1 MPYFSHAIQATNTFN
16 DSILILMNSGDFVCH
31 SMTDLSLNT
40 HTATSVRTT
49 VGSVPSISAH
59 PQDPQ
64 HAPGDEV
71 EDYIIKCICGFRE
84 DDGNTVY
91 CDLCDTW
98 QHTECYYI
106 DKHGNVPTTEE
117 LEVIDHFCADCQPR
131 SLNAKGA
138 IERQRIRRKELDPGD
153 RKVKKATKSHKKK
166 IRGPESSELLINGW
180 DHNDQDLFNDDAGQ
194 SPRDQHLPTKRPK
207 TNHRSLHSMQLPV
220 LSQNSNPHLHKQS
233 GSTVHSPSKVQ
244 GKHLPTEYGR
254 EPYSDEFLSLYDND
268 PGDTPMQTNLLN
280 DISITRDLSNW
291 SHDVELLREATNG
304 LTPQDVFNRCEQP
317 LDSMPL
323 PDLNKEYREEE
334 STVPGGRRPRWTY
347 LTIDSF
353 IPKDSI
359 VGELRGKIG
368 HMQHYIQDPN
378 NRWEY
383 LRHPAPFVFFHPKL
397 PIYIDTRFE
406 GTICRYLRRSCDPN
420 LSMKTFLE
428 NGRDY
433 HFCFVAKKDL
443 DAGTELTIGWV
454 LDEHIRS
461 FFYHRNQDEVKM
473 EGDVNAE
480 EDYVTDWAAKV
491 LGEFGGCAC
500 DSSKCAFDRYDQ
512 RSTSMVKGRG
522 GQIDK
527 QLQGNNGYKTNSR
540 ANSRASSEQDEGR
553 SSSGSRSQSRDVTPT
568 RNASGDLGFGVEIS
582 DREKRKI
589 AALEKNFEQLENDK
603 HQPANKKKKRNSGGS
618 HINTPSAGTSV
629 SIQLNAAAPLPAEKM
644 EQKQLGHTATSF
656 SQPNTPALPTK
667 PQYADASTSHRK
679 SGSPTTKYSSTTGR
693 PRSGVAAK
701 VKKRSS
707 QPNTPS
713 IPSPLIRPNYIST
726 AMQTD
731 RDDDDDWYMPPSA
744 PVLAKKPYMSLTKR
758 LLLRSQRDRE
768 RLEERRRASIN
779 NPTRL
784 DGVGDSGNRV
794 TPQIHEDSEMQDA
807 GSGTPSL
814 SLLASTDSLLHTPS
828 STGEL
833 KPPPLWP
840 SNGSQAAPEQSR
852 PINGFRMNDLRVQL
866 PSKPSVATDSASST
880 PVIETP
886 SSTVPQSPFVQTSVS
901 YPPLFTNPPSNL
913 VQPSP
918 IKKKVSLGDYL
929 SRRKGS
935 HPATEM
941 PASSSPTMQ
950 HGTLKNLASTNG
962 EPKDALHG
970 SAIVETP
977 KEEHD
982 PLATVESKDPNL

>member
-1 MPYFSHAIQATNTFN
+1 
-16 DSILILMNSGDFVCH
+16 
-31 SMTDLSLNT
+31 MTDPSLIT
-40 HTATSVRTT
+40 HTATSVQTT
-49 VGSVPSISAH
+49 AGSAPSISAH
-59 PQDPQ
+59 AQDLK

-106 DKHGNVPTTEE
+106 DKHGNVPTKEE

-138 IERQRIRRKELDPGD
+138 IERQRIRRKELDPSD
-153 RKVKKATKSHKKK
+153 RKAKKTTAKSHKKRV
-166 IRGPESSELLINGW
+166 RGPESNGLLINGW
-180 DHNDQDLFNDDAGQ
+180 EHNDQDLLNDNASQ
-194 SPRDQHLPTKRPK
+194 SPRDQHLPAKRPK
-207 TNHRSLHSMQLPV
+207 TYPRPSHSMQLPV
-220 LSQNSNPHLHKQS
+220 LSQNPSLQPHKRS
-233 GSTVHSPSKVQ
+233 GSTAHSPSKVS
-244 GKHLPTEYGR
+244 GKDSPIEYAR
-254 EPYSDEFLSLYDND
+254 EPYSDQFLSLYDND
-268 PGDTPMQTNLLN
+268 PGDTPMETNLLN
-280 DISITRDLSNW
+280 DISITRDLSHW

-334 STVPGGRRPRWTY
+334 SSVPGGRRPRWTY

-353 IPKDSI
+353 RPRDSI

-397 PIYIDTRFE
+397 PIYIDTRSE

-512 RSTSMVKGRG
+512 RSTSIVKGRDG
-522 GQIDK
+522 HNHK
-527 QLQGNNGYKTNSR
+527 QLPGNNGCGTT
-540 ANSRASSEQDEGR
+540 SRASSEQDDGR
-553 SSSGSRSQSRDVTPT
+553 SSSGSQAQSRDMTPT
-568 RNASGDLGFGVEIS
+568 RNASGDMGLGVEIS

-603 HQPANKKKKRNSGGS
+603 HQPAHKKKKRNSGGS
-618 HINTPSAGTSV
+618 SVNTPSAGTSV
-629 SIQLNAAAPLPAEKM
+629 STYFKAASPLPTETLK
-644 EQKQLGHTATSF
+644 QKQLGHTATFF
-656 SQPNTPALPTK
+656 SQPNTPDLSTK
-667 PQYADASTSHRK
+667 PQYADASTSRMK
-679 SGSPTTKYSSTTGR
+679 SGSPITKPTHAPAR
-693 PRSGVAAK
+693 PRSGAATNP
-701 VKKRSS
+701 KKRSS
-707 QPNTPS
+707 QPTTAS
-713 IPSPLIRPNYIST
+713 IPSPPIRSNYVST

-731 RDDDDDWYMPPSA
+731 RDDEEDWFKPPGA
-744 PVLAKKPYMSLTKR
+744 AVLAKKPYMSLTKR

-768 RLEERRRASIN
+768 KLEERRRASVNIS
-779 NPTRL
+779 TRL
-784 DGVGDSGNRV
+784 ETNGDSGKLDPSQMRDD
-794 TPQIHEDSEMQDA
+794 TEMHDA
-807 GSGTPSL
+807 GSGLSSL
-814 SLLASTDSLLHTPS
+814 STHASTDSPLRSPS
-828 STGEL
+828 NTIEP
-833 KPPPLWP
+833 KPPLLWH
-840 SNGSQAAPEQSR
+840 SNGLQTAAEQSQ
-852 PINGFRMNDLRVQL
+852 PVNGFRANDLRVQL
-866 PSKPSVATDSASST
+866 PSKPSILTDSTSNT
-880 PVIETP
+880 PLIETP
-886 SSTVPQSPFVQTSVS
+886 TSAVPQSPFVQNSAS
-901 YPPLFTNPPSNL
+901 YPFLFSSPSSNV

-918 IKKKVSLGDYL
+918 IKKKVSLGEYF

-935 HPATEM
+935 QPATEM

-950 HGTLKNLASTNG
+950 HRTLKHLGNMNG
-962 EPKDALHG
+962 EPKDGAIHG

-977 KEEHD
+977 KEDQD
-982 PLATVESKDPNL
+982 PSSTGESKDQNL

>member
-1 MPYFSHAIQATNTFN
+1 
-16 DSILILMNSGDFVCH
+16 
-31 SMTDLSLNT
+31 MTDPSPST
-40 HTATSVRTT
+40 HTATSVQTT
-49 VGSVPSISAH
+49 SGSVSSITAH
-59 PQDPQ
+59 SHDPTR
-64 HAPGDEV
+64 APGDEV

-106 DKHGNVPTTEE
+106 DKHGNVPTSKE

-131 SLNAKGA
+131 SLNAKAA
-138 IERQRIRRKELDPGD
+138 IERQRIRRKELDLGD
-153 RKVKKATKSHKKK
+153 RKVKKATAKSHKKK
-166 IRGPESSELLINGW
+166 IRGPDSNGLLINGW
-180 DHNDQDLFNDDAGQ
+180 DHNDQDIFNDHASQ
-194 SPRDQHLPTKRPK
+194 SPRDQNLHTKRPK
-207 TNHRSLHSMQLPV
+207 ASHRPSHSMHIPV
-220 LSQNSNPHLHKQS
+220 LSQHPSTHTHKRS
-233 GSTVHSPSKVQ
+233 GSTAYSPSKIHS
-244 GKHLPTEYGR
+244 KHSPTEDVR
-254 EPYSDEFLSLYDND
+254 PPYSDEFLSLYDND

-280 DISITRDLSNW
+280 DIFITRDLSHW
-291 SHDVELLREATNG
+291 SRDVELLREATNG
-304 LTPQDVFNRCEQP
+304 LTPQDVFNRCEQS

-334 STVPGGRRPRWTY
+334 SIVPGGRRPRWTY

-353 IPKDSI
+353 RPKDSI

-397 PIYIDTRFE
+397 PIYIDTRSE

-473 EGDVNAE
+473 EDDVDAE
-480 EDYVTDWAAKV
+480 VDYVTDWAAKV

-500 DSSKCAFDRYDQ
+500 DSSKCAFARYDQ
-512 RSTSMVKGRG
+512 RSASILKGRDG
-522 GQIDK
+522 LKDK
-527 QLQGNNGYKTNSR
+527 QLQGNNGYRTNSR
-540 ANSRASSEQDEGR
+540 TSSEHDDGR
-553 SSSGSRSQSRDVTPT
+553 SSSGSQPQSRDITPT
-568 RNASGDLGFGVEIS
+568 RNASTDLGFGVEIS

-589 AALEKNFEQLENDK
+589 AALEKNFEQLENDR
-603 HQPANKKKKRNSGGS
+603 HQPALKKKKRNSGGS
-618 HINTPSAGTSV
+618 NVNTPSAGTSV
-629 SIQLNAAAPLPAEKM
+629 SIHINGAALPSAEKW

-656 SQPNTPALPTK
+656 SQPNTPSLSSK
-667 PQYADASTSHRK
+667 PQSGDASMSRGN
-679 SGSPTTKYSSTTGR
+679 SGSPTIKSSIASA
-693 PRSGVAAK
+693 RSRAGGTAFN

-707 QPNTPS
+707 HPNTPL
-713 IPSPLIRPNYIST
+713 IPSPLIRPRYVNT

-731 RDDDDDWYMPPSA
+731 PDDEDDWYRQPSG
-744 PVLAKKPYMSLTKR
+744 PVVTKKPYMSLTKR
-758 LLLRSQRDRE
+758 LLLRSQKDR
-768 RLEERRRASIN
+768 RKLEERRRGPTDNPGRSEAS
-779 NPTRL
+779 
-784 DGVGDSGNRV
+784 GDSEKV
-794 TPQIHEDSEMQDA
+794 VPPQLHQDIEMQDA
-807 GSGTPSL
+807 GFGQLSL
-814 SLLASTDSLLHTPS
+814 SANESPDTLLSIASS
-828 STGEL
+828 SAEP

-840 SNGSQAAPEQSR
+840 PNGLHAPAEQSR
-852 PINGFRMNDLRVQL
+852 HVNGFRINELRVQL
-866 PSKPSVATDSASST
+866 PSKPSL
-880 PVIETP
+880 PVDPAANTLLIETP
-886 SSTVPQSPFVQTSVS
+886 TSAITQSPFVHNSAS
-901 YPPLFTNPPSNL
+901 YPPPVSNSSSSL

-918 IKKKVSLGDYL
+918 IKKKVSLGEFL

-935 HPATEM
+935 QPATEI

-950 HGTLKNLASTNG
+950 QGTLKHFENTNG
-962 EPKDALHG
+962 ESKDGANH
-970 SAIVETP
+970 SCAIMEMS

-982 PLATVESKDPNL
+982 PLMTEESKDPNS

>member
-1 MPYFSHAIQATNTFN
+1 
-16 DSILILMNSGDFVCH
+16 
-31 SMTDLSLNT
+31 MTDPSLNT
-40 HTATSVRTT
+40 HTATSVQTT
-49 VGSVPSISAH
+49 AGSVPSISAH
-59 PQDPQ
+59 TQDLA
-64 HAPGDEV
+64 HAPGDEL

-106 DKHGNVPTTEE
+106 DKHGNVPTKEE
-117 LEVIDHFCADCQPR
+117 LEVIDHFCAECQPR

-153 RKVKKATKSHKKK
+153 RKVKKTTAKSHKKK
-166 IRGPESSELLINGW
+166 IRGLESNGLLINGW
-180 DHNDQDLFNDDAGQ
+180 DHNDQDLFNDNASQ
-194 SPRDQHLPTKRPK
+194 SPHDHHPPVKRPK
-207 TNHRSLHSMQLPV
+207 ISHRPSHSMQLPG
-220 LSQNSNPHLHKQS
+220 LSQNPNPHPQKLS
-233 GSTVHSPSKVQ
+233 GSTVHSPSKVH
-244 GKHLPTEYGR
+244 GKYSPTEYAR

-268 PGDTPMQTNLLN
+268 PGDTPMQTNLHY
-280 DISITRDLSNW
+280 DISITRDLSHW
-291 SHDVELLREATNG
+291 SRDVELLREATNG

-317 LDSMPL
+317 LDSMPR
-323 PDLNKEYREEE
+323 PDLSKEYRGGE
-334 STVPGGRRPRWTY
+334 SSVPGGRRPRWTY

-353 IPKDSI
+353 TPKDSI

-397 PIYIDTRFE
+397 PIYIDTRSE

-443 DAGTELTIGWV
+443 YAGTELTIGWV

-461 FFYHRNQDEVKM
+461 FFYHRNQDEVKL

-480 EDYVTDWAAKV
+480 ENYVTDWAAKV

-512 RSTSMVKGRG
+512 RSTSIVKGRDG
-522 GQIDK
+522 HNPK
-527 QLQGNNGYKTNSR
+527 QLRGNNNGCRT
-540 ANSRASSEQDEGR
+540 NSRASSEQDDRR
-553 SSSGSRSQSRDVTPT
+553 SSSGSQSQSRDMTPT
-568 RNASGDLGFGVEIS
+568 RNASGDIGFGVEIS
-582 DREKRKI
+582 HREKRKI

-603 HQPANKKKKRNSGGS
+603 HQPAHKKKKRNSGGS
-618 HINTPSAGTSV
+618 NLNTPSAGTSV
-629 SIQLNAAAPLPAEKM
+629 STHFSAAAPSSTEKL

-656 SQPNTPALPTK
+656 SQPNTPGLSTK
-667 PQYADASTSHRK
+667 PLYADASTSRRK
-679 SGSPTTKYSSTTGR
+679 SGSPTTKSSNPAAR
-693 PRSGVAAK
+693 PKISAATN

-707 QPNTPS
+707 QHNTPS
-713 IPSPLIRPNYIST
+713 IPSPLIRPKYVNT

-731 RDDDDDWYMPPSA
+731 RDDEDDWYKPPCA
-744 PVLAKKPYMSLTKR
+744 PVLAKKPYLSLTKR

-768 RLEERRRASIN
+768 KIEERRRVSIK
-779 NPTRL
+779 NPTHSEAN
-784 DGVGDSGNRV
+784 GHSGNFDSS
-794 TPQIHEDSEMQDA
+794 QMHEDAEMQDA
-807 GSGTPSL
+807 NSGQPSL
-814 SLLASTDSLLHTPS
+814 SAHASTDTLLHTPS
-828 STGEL
+828 NTAEL

-840 SNGSQAAPEQSR
+840 SMGSLVATEQSR
-852 PINGFRMNDLRVQL
+852 PINGFRTNGLRVQL
-866 PSKPSVATDSASST
+866 PLKPSMPPDSASNT
-880 PVIETP
+880 PLIETP
-886 SSTVPQSPFVQTSVS
+886 TSTVPQSPFVQNSAS
-901 YPPLFTNPPSNL
+901 YPSLFSHSSSTL

-918 IKKKVSLGDYL
+918 IKKKVSLGEYF

-935 HPATEM
+935 Q

-950 HGTLKNLASTNG
+950 HGTLTHLASMNG
-962 EPKDALHG
+962 EPKDGAMHS

-982 PLATVESKDPNL
+982 PLATGETKDPNL

>member
-1 MPYFSHAIQATNTFN
+1 
-16 DSILILMNSGDFVCH
+16 
-31 SMTDLSLNT
+31 MTDPSLNT
-40 HTATSVRTT
+40 HTATSVQTT
-49 VGSVPSISAH
+49 AVSVPSHSAH
-59 PQDPQ
+59 PQDP
-64 HAPGDEV
+64 PNLLGDEV

-106 DKHGNVPTTEE
+106 DKHGNVPTKEE

-131 SLNAKGA
+131 SLNAKAA

-153 RKVKKATKSHKKK
+153 RKVKKATAKSHKKK
-166 IRGPESSELLINGW
+166 IRGPESNGLLINGW
-180 DHNDQDLFNDDAGQ
+180 DHNDQDLFNDNASQ
-194 SPRDQHLPTKRPK
+194 SPRDQHPAAKRPK
-207 TNHRSLHSMQLPV
+207 TSHRPSHSMQLPV
-220 LSQNSNPHLHKQS
+220 LSQNPNSHPHKRS
-233 GSTVHSPSKVQ
+233 ESTVHSPSKVHR
-244 GKHLPTEYGR
+244 KRSPTEYAR
-254 EPYSDEFLSLYDND
+254 EPYSLEFLGLYEND

-280 DISITRDLSNW
+280 DIIITRDLSHW

-317 LDSMPL
+317 LDSMAL

-353 IPKDSI
+353 RPKDSI

-368 HMQHYIQDPN
+368 HMQHYIHDPN

-397 PIYIDTRFE
+397 PIYIDTRSE

-428 NGRDY
+428 NGCDY

-473 EGDVNAE
+473 EGDVDAE
-480 EDYVTDWAAKV
+480 EDYVTGWAAKV

-512 RSTSMVKGRG
+512 RSSSIVKGRDG
-522 GQIDK
+522 HNNK
-527 QLQGNNGYKTNSR
+527 QLQSNNDYRLNSR
-540 ANSRASSEQDEGR
+540 VGSEHDDER
-553 SSSGSRSQSRDVTPT
+553 SSSGSQSESRDVTPT
-568 RNASGDLGFGVEIS
+568 RNASGDLAFGVEIS

-589 AALEKNFEQLENDK
+589 AALEKNFEQLENDR
-603 HQPANKKKKRNSGGS
+603 HQPAVKKKKRNSGGS
-618 HINTPSAGTSV
+618 NVNTPSAGTSV
-629 SIQLNAAAPLPAEKM
+629 STHSNAAAPTLAEIW
-644 EQKQLGHTATSF
+644 EQKQLGHFATSF
-656 SQPNTPALPTK
+656 SQPNTPGLSTK
-667 PQYADASTSHRK
+667 PQCADVSSSRRK
-679 SGSPTTKYSSTTGR
+679 SGSPTTKTSTASVRTKTG
-693 PRSGVAAK
+693 AATNL
-701 VKKRSS
+701 KKRSS
-707 QPNTPS
+707 QPSTPS
-713 IPSPLIRPNYIST
+713 MPSQLIRPDYVST

-731 RDDDDDWYMPPSA
+731 RDDEDDWYRAPSA
-744 PVLAKKPYMSLTKR
+744 PVLAKKTYMSMTKR

-768 RLEERRRASIN
+768 KLEERRRASIN
-779 NPTRL
+779 TIAGFEAN
-784 DGVGDSGNRV
+784 GDSV
-794 TPQIHEDSEMQDA
+794 KSAPLQMHENTEILDTS
-807 GSGTPSL
+807 SGQTSFL
-814 SLLASTDSLLHTPS
+814 MHVSTDSLLPNS
-828 STGEL
+828 SNTAEL

-840 SNGSQAAPEQSR
+840 SNGLQATAEQSR
-852 PINGFRMNDLRVQL
+852 SINGYHIDELRVQL
-866 PSKPSVATDSASST
+866 PPKLSVPAEST
-880 PVIETP
+880 SNIPLVETP
-886 SSTVPQSPFVQTSVS
+886 IAALPQSPFVQSSAS
-901 YPPLFTNPPSNL
+901 YPSLFSSPSSNL

-918 IKKKVSLGDYL
+918 IKKKVSLGEYF

-935 HPATEM
+935 QPATEM
-941 PASSSPTMQ
+941 LASKSPTMQ
-950 HGTLKNLASTNG
+950 HGALKHLGNMNG
-962 EPKDALHG
+962 EMKDGAMHG
-970 SAIVETP
+970 CAIVETP
-977 KEEHD
+977 KEEQD
-982 PLATVESKDPNL
+982 PLATEESKDPNL

>member
-1 MPYFSHAIQATNTFN
+1 
-16 DSILILMNSGDFVCH
+16 
-31 SMTDLSLNT
+31 MTDPPLNT
-40 HTATSVRTT
+40 HTATSVQTT
-49 VGSVPSISAH
+49 AGSVPSTSAH
-59 PQDPQ
+59 PQDP
-64 HAPGDEV
+64 PNSLGDEV

-98 QHTECYYI
+98 QHTECYYV
-106 DKHGNVPTTEE
+106 DKHGNVPTKEE

-153 RKVKKATKSHKKK
+153 RKAKKATTKSHKKK
-166 IRGPESSELLINGW
+166 IRGPESNGLLINGW
-180 DHNDQDLFNDDAGQ
+180 DHNDQDSFNDNASQ
-194 SPRDQHLPTKRPK
+194 SPRDQNPPAKRPK
-207 TNHRSLHSMQLPV
+207 TSHRTSHSLQFPI
-220 LSQNSNPHLHKQS
+220 LSQNPSSHPRRRS
-233 GSTVHSPSKVQ
+233 GSTVHSPSKVHR
-244 GKHLPTEYGR
+244 KRSPTVYAR
-254 EPYSDEFLSLYDND
+254 EPYSDEFLSLYEND

-280 DISITRDLSNW
+280 DIIITRDLSHW

-334 STVPGGRRPRWTY
+334 SIVPGNRRPRWTY

-353 IPKDSI
+353 RPKDSI

-397 PIYIDTRFE
+397 PIYIDTRSE

-428 NGRDY
+428 NGCDY

-473 EGDVNAE
+473 EGDVDAE

-512 RSTSMVKGRG
+512 RSSSIVKGRDG
-522 GQIDK
+522 HNYK
-527 QLQGNNGYKTNSR
+527 QLESNNDYRLNSR
-540 ANSRASSEQDEGR
+540 AGSEHDGER
-553 SSSGSRSQSRDVTPT
+553 SSSASQSESRDVTPT
-568 RNASGDLGFGVEIS
+568 RNTSGDLAFGVEMS

-589 AALEKNFEQLENDK
+589 AALEKNFEQLENDR
-603 HQPANKKKKRNSGGS
+603 HQPAVKKKKRNSGGS
-618 HINTPSAGTSV
+618 NVNTPSASTSV
-629 SIQLNAAAPLPAEKM
+629 SIHSKAIAPTFAETW
-644 EQKQLGHTATSF
+644 EQKQLGHFATSF
-656 SQPNTPALPTK
+656 SQPNTPGLSTK
-667 PQYADASTSHRK
+667 SQCVDVNSSRRK
-679 SGSPTTKYSSTTGR
+679 SGSPTTKNSNASVRTKIGATTN
-693 PRSGVAAK
+693 

-713 IPSPLIRPNYIST
+713 IPSPLIRPDYIST

-731 RDDDDDWYMPPSA
+731 RDDEDDWYRTPSA
-744 PVLAKKPYMSLTKR
+744 PLLAKKPYMSMTKR

-768 RLEERRRASIN
+768 KLEERRRASVN
-779 NPTRL
+779 NIA
-784 DGVGDSGNRV
+784 GIEANGDSGKSV
-794 TPQIHEDSEMQDA
+794 PLHMHENTETQDT
-807 GSGTPSL
+807 GSGQTSFL
-814 SLLASTDSLLHTPS
+814 VHVSTDSPLPNPS
-828 STGEL
+828 NTAEL
-833 KPPPLWP
+833 KSWP
-840 SNGSQAAPEQSR
+840 SNGLQATAEQSR
-852 PINGFRMNDLRVQL
+852 SINGYHIDELQVQL
-866 PSKPSVATDSASST
+866 PPKLSVPAESVSNI
-880 PVIETP
+880 PLVETP
-886 SSTVPQSPFVQTSVS
+886 TTALPQSPFIHNSAS
-901 YPPLFTNPPSNL
+901 HPSLFSSPSSNL

-918 IKKKVSLGDYL
+918 IKKKVSLGEYF

-935 HPATEM
+935 QPATEM
-941 PASSSPTMQ
+941 LPSKSPTMQ
-950 HGTLKNLASTNG
+950 QGTLKHLSNMNG
-962 EPKDALHG
+962 ELKDGAMHG
-970 SAIVETP
+970 CAIVETP
-977 KEEHD
+977 KEEQD
-982 PLATVESKDPNL
+982 PLATEESKDPNL

>member
-1 MPYFSHAIQATNTFN
+1 
-16 DSILILMNSGDFVCH
+16 
-31 SMTDLSLNT
+31 MTDPSLNT
-40 HTATSVRTT
+40 HTATSVQTT
-49 VGSVPSISAH
+49 AGSVSSISAH
-59 PQDPQ
+59 PQDPT

-106 DKHGNVPTTEE
+106 DKHGNVPTKEE
-117 LEVIDHFCADCQPR
+117 LEVIDHFCADCEPR
-131 SLNAKGA
+131 LLNAKGA

-153 RKVKKATKSHKKK
+153 RKVKKSAAKSHKKK
-166 IRGPESSELLINGW
+166 IRGPETNGLLINGW
-180 DHNDQDLFNDDAGQ
+180 DHNDQDIFNDNTSQ
-194 SPRDQHLPTKRPK
+194 SPRDQSLPAKRLK
-207 TNHRSLHSMQLPV
+207 TNHRPSQSMQLPV
-220 LSQNSNPHLHKQS
+220 LSQNSNSNPHKRS
-233 GSTVHSPSKVQ
+233 GSTVHSPSKVHN
-244 GKHLPTEYGR
+244 KHSLIEYPR

-280 DISITRDLSNW
+280 DISITRDLSDW
-291 SHDVELLREATNG
+291 SRDVELLREATNG
-304 LTPQDVFNRCEQP
+304 LTPQDIFNRCEQP
-317 LDSMPL
+317 LDSVPL

-334 STVPGGRRPRWTY
+334 STVPGGRVPRWTY

-353 IPKDSI
+353 RPKDSI

-397 PIYIDTRFE
+397 PIYIDTRSE

-461 FFYHRNQDEVKM
+461 FFYNRTQDEVKM

-491 LGEFGGCAC
+491 LAEFGGCAC

-512 RSTSMVKGRG
+512 RNTSIVKGRDG
-522 GQIDK
+522 HSNK
-527 QLQGNNGYKTNSR
+527 QLQGNNGYGT
-540 ANSRASSEQDEGR
+540 NSRASSEQDDGR
-553 SSSGSRSQSRDVTPT
+553 CSSGSQSQSRDITPT
-568 RNASGDLGFGVEIS
+568 RNASGDIGFGVEIS

-603 HQPANKKKKRNSGGS
+603 HQPAHKKKKRNSGGS
-618 HINTPSAGTSV
+618 NVNTPSVGTSV
-629 SIQLNAAAPLPAEKM
+629 RNHFNAAAPSCAEKL
-644 EQKQLGHTATSF
+644 EQKQLGHTITSF
-656 SQPNTPALPTK
+656 SQPNTPGLSTK
-667 PQYADASTSHRK
+667 PQYADASTSRRK
-679 SGSPTTKYSSTTGR
+679 SGSPTTKSSTASAR
-693 PRSGVAAK
+693 PRTGAATN

-713 IPSPLIRPNYIST
+713 IPSPLIRPNYVST

-731 RDDDDDWYMPPSA
+731 RDDEDDWYKPPGA
-744 PVLAKKPYMSLTKR
+744 PVLAKKHYMSLTKR
-758 LLLRSQRDRE
+758 LLLRSQRDRAK
-768 RLEERRRASIN
+768 LEERRRASIN
-779 NPTRL
+779 NPSRL
-784 DGVGDSGNRV
+784 EANGDSGNLV
-794 TPQIHEDSEMQDA
+794 PPQMHEEPEMQDA
-807 GSGTPSL
+807 GSGQSSL
-814 SLLASTDSLLHTPS
+814 SAPASADILLHTRS
-828 STGEL
+828 NTAEL
-833 KPPPLWP
+833 KPPPLWS
-840 SNGSQAAPEQSR
+840 SNGLQAVAEQSR
-852 PINGFRMNDLRVQL
+852 PINGFRADDLRVQL
-866 PSKPSVATDSASST
+866 PSKPSIPTDSASNT
-880 PVIETP
+880 PLIETP
-886 SSTVPQSPFVQTSVS
+886 TSVIPQSPFVQNSAS
-901 YPPLFTNPPSNL
+901 YPSLFSSSSSNL

-918 IKKKVSLGDYL
+918 IKKKVSLGEYF
-929 SRRKGS
+929 SRLKGS
-935 HPATEM
+935 QPATEM
-941 PASSSPTMQ
+941 PASSSPTIQ
-950 HGTLKNLASTNG
+950 HGALKHLGSLNG
-962 EPKDALHG
+962 EPKDVAVHG
-970 SAIVETP
+970 STIVETP
-977 KEEHD
+977 KEEHE
-982 PLATVESKDPNL
+982 PLATGESKDPNL

>member
-1 MPYFSHAIQATNTFN
+1 
-16 DSILILMNSGDFVCH
+16 
-31 SMTDLSLNT
+31 MTDPSLNT
-40 HTATSVRTT
+40 HTATSVQATAGY
-49 VGSVPSISAH
+49 VPSVPAP
-59 PQDPQ
+59 PQDPI

-98 QHTECYYI
+98 QHTECYYY
-106 DKHGNVPTTEE
+106 DKHGNVPTKEE

-153 RKVKKATKSHKKK
+153 RKVKKSTAKSHKKK
-166 IRGPESSELLINGW
+166 IRGPESNGLLINGW
-180 DHNDQDLFNDDAGQ
+180 DHSDQDLFNDGASQ
-194 SPRDQHLPTKRPK
+194 SPRDQHPPAKRPK
-207 TNHRSLHSMQLPV
+207 TNHRPSHSMQFPI
-220 LSQNSNPHLHKQS
+220 LSQNLNSHTHKAS
-233 GSTVHSPSKVQ
+233 GSTVHSPSKVH
-244 GKHLPTEYGR
+244 GKHSPIEYTR

-280 DISITRDLSNW
+280 NISITRDLSHW
-291 SHDVELLREATNG
+291 SRDVELLREATNG
-304 LTPQDVFNRCEQP
+304 LTPQDVFNRCEQS
-317 LDSMPL
+317 LDSMSL
-323 PDLNKEYREEE
+323 PDLNKEYREEKGA
-334 STVPGGRRPRWTY
+334 VPGGRRPRWTY

-353 IPKDSI
+353 RPKGSI
-359 VGELRGKIG
+359 VGEIRGKIG

-397 PIYIDTRFE
+397 PIYIDTRSE

-428 NGRDY
+428 NGSDY

-461 FFYHRNQDEVKM
+461 FFYHRNQEEVKI

-512 RSTSMVKGRG
+512 RSTNIVKGRDG
-522 GQIDK
+522 HNDK
-527 QLQGNNGYKTNSR
+527 QLQGNNDYGT
-540 ANSRASSEQDEGR
+540 NSRASSDQDDGR
-553 SSSGSRSQSRDVTPT
+553 SSSGSQSQSRDITPT
-568 RNASGDLGFGVEIS
+568 RNASGDMGFGVEIS

-589 AALEKNFEQLENDK
+589 AALEKNFEQLENEK
-603 HQPANKKKKRNSGGS
+603 YQPGNKKKKRNSGGS
-618 HINTPSAGTSV
+618 NVNTPSAGTS
-629 SIQLNAAAPLPAEKM
+629 
-644 EQKQLGHTATSF
+644 KQLGHTATSF
-656 SQPNTPALPTK
+656 SQPNTPGLSLK
-667 PQYADASTSHRK
+667 PQYADASTSGRK
-679 SGSPTTKYSSTTGR
+679 SGSPTTKSSNASAR
-693 PRSGVAAK
+693 PRTGATTNA
-701 VKKRSS
+701 KKRSY

-713 IPSPLIRPNYIST
+713 IPSPLIRPNYVST

-731 RDDDDDWYMPPSA
+731 RDDEDDWYQPPGS
-744 PVLAKKPYMSLTKR
+744 PFLAKKPYMSLTKR
-758 LLLRSQRDRE
+758 LLLRSQRDRVK
-768 RLEERRRASIN
+768 LEERKRASLK
-779 NPTRL
+779 NPSCL
-784 DGVGDSGNRV
+784 EADGALGKVAPS
-794 TPQIHEDSEMQDA
+794 QMHEDTETQHP
-807 GSGTPSL
+807 GSGQSSL
-814 SLLASTDSLLHTPS
+814 SAHASIDSILHSHSNTA
-828 STGEL
+828 EL
-833 KPPPLWP
+833 KPPLPWP
-840 SNGSQAAPEQSR
+840 SNGLQEAVEQPW
-852 PINGFRMNDLRVQL
+852 PIKGFRTNDLRVQL
-866 PSKPSVATDSASST
+866 PSKPSVPTDFAPNT
-880 PVIETP
+880 PLIETP
-886 SSTVPQSPFVQTSVS
+886 TSSVPQPPFAQNSAS
-901 YPPLFTNPPSNL
+901 HPSLLSSSSSNL

-918 IKKKVSLGDYL
+918 IKKKVSLGEYF

-935 HPATEM
+935 QPATEM

-950 HGTLKNLASTNG
+950 HGTLKHLGSMNG
-962 EPKDALHG
+962 EPKNGAMHG

-982 PLATVESKDPNL
+982 PLVTGES

>member
-1 MPYFSHAIQATNTFN
+1 
-16 DSILILMNSGDFVCH
+16 
-31 SMTDLSLNT
+31 MTDPPLNT
-40 HTATSVRTT
+40 HTATSVQTT
-49 VGSVPSISAH
+49 AGSVPSISTH
-59 PQDPQ
+59 PDDPTY
-64 HAPGDEV
+64 ARGDEV
-71 EDYIIKCICGFRE
+71 EDYIIKCICSFRE

-138 IERQRIRRKELDPGD
+138 VERQRIRRKELDPGD
-153 RKVKKATKSHKKK
+153 RKVKKATTKSHKKK
-166 IRGPESSELLINGW
+166 IRGPESNGLLINGW
-180 DHNDQDLFNDDAGQ
+180 DHSEQELLNDHASQ
-194 SPRDQHLPTKRPK
+194 SPHDQHLPAKRPK
-207 TNHRSLHSMQLPV
+207 TNHRLSHSMQLPT
-220 LSQNSNPHLHKQS
+220 LSQHTNSHPHKRPEATENSLS
-233 GSTVHSPSKVQ
+233 RAY
-244 GKHLPTEYGR
+244 GKDSPTEIAR
-254 EPYSDEFLSLYDND
+254 EPYSEEFLSLYDND

-280 DISITRDLSNW
+280 DIIITRDLSHW

-304 LTPQDVFNRCEQP
+304 LMPQDVFNRCEQP
-317 LDSMPL
+317 LDTMPL

-334 STVPGGRRPRWTY
+334 SIIPGGRRPRWTY

-353 IPKDSI
+353 RPKDSI

-397 PIYIDTRFE
+397 PIYIDTRSE

-461 FFYHRNQDEVKM
+461 FFYHRNRDEFNM
-473 EGDVNAE
+473 EGDVDAE

-512 RSTSMVKGRG
+512 RSISIVKGRDGHNYKQTQEING
-522 GQIDK
+522 G
-527 QLQGNNGYKTNSR
+527 GTNSR
-540 ANSRASSEQDEGR
+540 PPSEHDDGR
-553 SSSGSRSQSRDVTPT
+553 SSSGSQSQSRDATPT
-568 RNASGDLGFGVEIS
+568 RNTSRDRGFGVEIS

-589 AALEKNFEQLENDK
+589 AALEKNFEQLENDR
-603 HQPANKKKKRNSGGS
+603 HQPALKKKKRNSGGS
-618 HINTPSAGTSV
+618 NINTPSVGTTV
-629 SIQLNAAAPLPAEKM
+629 STRSSAAVPSSAEAWH
-644 EQKQLGHTATSF
+644 QRQLGHTPMPF
-656 SQPNTPALPTK
+656 FQPHTHGLSSK
-667 PQYADASTSHRK
+667 SQYADASTSRRK
-679 SGSPTTKYSSTTGR
+679 SGSPTNKSSNTSARTRAGSATHVR
-693 PRSGVAAK
+693 
-701 VKKRSS
+701 KRSS

-713 IPSPLIRPNYIST
+713 ISSPLVRPDYVSC

-731 RDDDDDWYMPPSA
+731 HDDEDDWYRPICG
-744 PVLAKKPYMSLTKR
+744 PVLAKKPYLSLTKR

-768 RLEERRRASIN
+768 KLEERRRARMNDTNGSEAN
-779 NPTRL
+779 GGCGKFPALPT
-784 DGVGDSGNRV
+784 
-794 TPQIHEDSEMQDA
+794 HEDADLKDA
-807 GSGTPSL
+807 GYRQSAL
-814 SLLASTDSLLHTPS
+814 SAHASTDNLS
-828 STGEL
+828 SIASNSAVL
-833 KPPPLWP
+833 KPPLQP
-840 SNGSQAAPEQSR
+840 SNGLQSSVEQSQ
-852 PINGFRMNDLRVQL
+852 PLSGFRIDDLRVQL
-866 PSKPSVATDSASST
+866 PPKPPMPADSASNT
-880 PVIETP
+880 PIIETP
-886 SSTVPQSPFVQTSVS
+886 NSAMSQSPFAQNPGSFSSLFSSTS
-901 YPPLFTNPPSNL
+901 TNL
-913 VQPSP
+913 LQPGP
-918 IKKKVSLGDYL
+918 TKKKVSLGEYI

-935 HPATEM
+935 QPATEM
-941 PASSSPTMQ
+941 PASNSSSMQ
-950 HGTLKNLASTNG
+950 HETLKHLRTING
-962 EPKDALHG
+962 ESKDGPIH
-970 SAIVETP
+970 SCAIVEMP

-982 PLATVESKDPNL
+982 PLATEESKDPNL

>member
-1 MPYFSHAIQATNTFN
+1 MNEG
-16 DSILILMNSGDFVCH
+16 DSVCH
-31 SMTDLSLNT
+31 SMTDPSPNT
-40 HTATSVRTT
+40 HTATSVQTIAR
-49 VGSVPSISAH
+49 SVPSISAH
-59 PQDPQ
+59 PQDTT

-106 DKHGNVPTTEE
+106 DKHGNVPTKEE
-117 LEVIDHFCADCQPR
+117 LEIIDHFCADCQPR

-138 IERQRIRRKELDPGD
+138 VERQRIRRKELDPGD
-153 RKVKKATKSHKKK
+153 RKVKKATAKSHKKK
-166 IRGPESSELLINGW
+166 IRGPESNGLLINGW
-180 DHNDQDLFNDDAGQ
+180 DHNDQDLFNDNASQ
-194 SPRDQHLPTKRPK
+194 SPRDQNLPAKRPK
-207 TNHRSLHSMQLPV
+207 TSHRPSHPMQLPV
-220 LSQNSNPHLHKQS
+220 LSPIPNSLPHKRS
-233 GSTVHSPSKVQ
+233 GSTVHSPSKVH
-244 GKHLPTEYGR
+244 GKHPPTEFVT

-280 DISITRDLSNW
+280 DIIITRDLSHW

-353 IPKDSI
+353 RPKDSI

-397 PIYIDTRFE
+397 PIYIDTRSE

-473 EGDVNAE
+473 EGDVDAE

-512 RSTSMVKGRG
+512 RSTSIVKGREG
-522 GQIDK
+522 HTNK
-527 QLQGNNGYKTNSR
+527 ELQGNNGYGT
-540 ANSRASSEQDEGR
+540 NSRASSEHDDGG
-553 SSSGSRSQSRDVTPT
+553 SSSGSQPQSRDITPT
-568 RNASGDLGFGVEIS
+568 RNASSDLGFGVEIS

-589 AALEKNFEQLENDK
+589 AALEKNFEQLENDR
-603 HQPANKKKKRNSGGS
+603 HQPALKKKKRNSGGS
-618 HINTPSAGTSV
+618 NVNTPSAGTSV
-629 SIQLNAAAPLPAEKM
+629 GTLFEAAVLSFAKTW

-656 SQPNTPALPTK
+656 SQPNTPALSTK
-667 PQYADASTSHRK
+667 TQHADVNTSRRK
-679 SGSPTTKYSSTTGR
+679 SGSPTAKSSNPSARTRIST
-693 PRSGVAAK
+693 AAN

-707 QPNTPS
+707 HPNTPS
-713 IPSPLIRPNYIST
+713 IPSPLIRPDYVST
-726 AMQTD
+726 AIQTD
-731 RDDDDDWYMPPSA
+731 RDNEDDWYRQTGA
-744 PVLAKKPYMSLTKR
+744 PVLARKTYMSLTKR

-768 RLEERRRASIN
+768 KLEERRRASLK
-779 NPTRL
+779 NPSHLDANGDSERL
-784 DGVGDSGNRV
+784 DPPPMHEDTQMQEGGVGQSCL
-794 TPQIHEDSEMQDA
+794 PAH
-807 GSGTPSL
+807 
-814 SLLASTDSLLHTPS
+814 ASTDSLLPIPS
-828 STGEL
+828 NAPDI
-833 KPPPLWP
+833 KPPSFWP
-840 SNGSQAAPEQSR
+840 SNGLQAAAEQSR
-852 PINGFRMNDLRVQL
+852 PINGFRINDFRVQM
-866 PSKPSVATDSASST
+866 PSKPSVSVDSALTTPLTETSSSAI
-880 PVIETP
+880 PP
-886 SSTVPQSPFVQTSVS
+886 SPFVQNPAS
-901 YPPLFTNPPSNL
+901 YPSSYPNSSSHL

-918 IKKKVSLGDYL
+918 FKKKVSLGEYF
-929 SRRKGS
+929 SRLKGS
-935 HPATEM
+935 QPATEM
-941 PASSSPTMQ
+941 PANNSPTMPQ
-950 HGTLKNLASTNG
+950 GALKHLESING
-962 EPKDALHG
+962 DSKDSAMH
-970 SAIVETP
+970 SCAIVETS

-982 PLATVESKDPNL
+982 PLATEESKRSNL

>member
-1 MPYFSHAIQATNTFN
+1 
-16 DSILILMNSGDFVCH
+16 
-31 SMTDLSLNT
+31 MTDPSLST
-40 HTATSVRTT
+40 HTATSVQTIS
-49 VGSVPSISAH
+49 GSVSSITAH
-59 PQDPQ
+59 SQDPT

-91 CDLCDTW
+91 CDPCDTW

-106 DKHGNVPTTEE
+106 DKHGNVPTKEE

-131 SLNAKGA
+131 SLNAKAA

-153 RKVKKATKSHKKK
+153 RKVKKATAKSHKKK
-166 IRGPESSELLINGW
+166 IRGPESNGLLINGW
-180 DHNDQDLFNDDAGQ
+180 DHNDQDIFNDTASQ
-194 SPRDQHLPTKRPK
+194 SPRDQNLPTKRPK
-207 TNHRSLHSMQLPV
+207 ASHRPSHSMHIPV
-220 LSQNSNPHLHKQS
+220 LSQHPSAHTHKRS
-233 GSTVHSPSKVQ
+233 GSTVHSPSKVHS
-244 GKHLPTEYGR
+244 KHSPTQDVR
-254 EPYSDEFLSLYDND
+254 PPYSEEFLSLYDND

-280 DISITRDLSNW
+280 DIVITRDLSHW

-304 LTPQDVFNRCEQP
+304 LTPQDVFNRCEQS

-353 IPKDSI
+353 RPKDSI

-397 PIYIDTRFE
+397 PIYIDTRSE

-473 EGDVNAE
+473 EGDVDAE
-480 EDYVTDWAAKV
+480 VDYVTDWAAKV

-500 DSSKCAFDRYDQ
+500 DSSKCAFARYDQ
-512 RSTSMVKGRG
+512 RSASILKGRDG
-522 GQIDK
+522 LKDK
-527 QLQGNNGYKTNSR
+527 QVQGNNGYRTNSR
-540 ANSRASSEQDEGR
+540 TSSEHDDGR
-553 SSSGSRSQSRDVTPT
+553 SSSGSQPQSRDITPT
-568 RNASGDLGFGVEIS
+568 RNASNDLGFGVEIS

-589 AALEKNFEQLENDK
+589 AALEKNFEQLENDR
-603 HQPANKKKKRNSGGS
+603 HQPALKKKKRNSGGS
-618 HINTPSAGTSV
+618 TVNTPSAGTSV
-629 SIQLNAAAPLPAEKM
+629 SIHINAAALSSAEVW

-656 SQPNTPALPTK
+656 SQPNTPSLSSK
-667 PQYADASTSHRK
+667 PQSGDASTPRGN
-679 SGSPTTKYSSTTGR
+679 SGSPTIKSSNASARTRTG
-693 PRSGVAAK
+693 GTVTN
-701 VKKRSS
+701 VMKRSS
-707 QPNTPS
+707 HPNTPL
-713 IPSPLIRPNYIST
+713 IPSPLIRPHYVNT

-731 RDDDDDWYMPPSA
+731 RDDEDDWYRQPSG
-744 PVLAKKPYMSLTKR
+744 PVVTKRPYISLTKR
-758 LLLRSQRDRE
+758 LLLRSQKDRKK
-768 RLEERRRASIN
+768 LEERRRVPKDS
-779 NPTRL
+779 PGRL
-784 DGVGDSGNRV
+784 EANGDFEELV
-794 TPQIHEDSEMQDA
+794 PPQVHQDIEMQDA
-807 GSGTPSL
+807 GSGQLLLSAHEPS
-814 SLLASTDSLLHTPS
+814 DSLLSIAS
-828 STGEL
+828 SSAEL

-840 SNGSQAAPEQSR
+840 SNGLHATAEQSR
-852 PINGFRMNDLRVQL
+852 HVNGFRINELRVQL
-866 PSKPSVATDSASST
+866 PSKPSLSVDSAANT
-880 PVIETP
+880 PLMETP
-886 SSTVPQSPFVQTSVS
+886 ASAITQPPFVHNPAS
-901 YPPLFTNPPSNL
+901 YPSLISNSSSNI

-918 IKKKVSLGDYL
+918 IKKRVSLGEFL

-935 HPATEM
+935 QPAAEI

-950 HGTLKNLASTNG
+950 QGTLKHLENTNA
-962 EPKDALHG
+962 ESKDGANHG
-970 SAIVETP
+970 CAIIETS

-982 PLATVESKDPNL
+982 PLMMEESKDPTS

>member
-1 MPYFSHAIQATNTFN
+1 
-16 DSILILMNSGDFVCH
+16 
-31 SMTDLSLNT
+31 MTDPSLHT
-40 HTATSVRTT
+40 HTATSVQTT
-49 VGSVPSISAH
+49 AVSVPSVSAH
-59 PQDPQ
+59 PQEST
-64 HAPGDEV
+64 HAPGDEI

-98 QHTECYYI
+98 QHTECYYL
-106 DKHGNVPTTEE
+106 DKHGNVPTKEE
-117 LEVIDHFCADCQPR
+117 LEVTDHFCADCQPR
-131 SLNAKGA
+131 TLNAKGA

-153 RKVKKATKSHKKK
+153 RKVKKTTARTNKKK
-166 IRGPESSELLINGW
+166 IRGLESNGLLINGW
-180 DHNDQDLFNDDAGQ
+180 DHHDQDILNDNASQ
-194 SPRDQHLPTKRPK
+194 SPRDQNLPTKRLK
-207 TNHRSLHSMQLPV
+207 TNHRPSHSMQFPI
-220 LSQNSNPHLHKQS
+220 LSQTSNSHPHKRS
-233 GSTVHSPSKVQ
+233 GSTVHSPPKVH
-244 GKHLPTEYGR
+244 GKHSSTEYAR
-254 EPYSDEFLSLYDND
+254 EAYSDEFLSLYDHD

-280 DISITRDLSNW
+280 DISITRDLSDW
-291 SHDVELLREATNG
+291 SRDVELLREATNG
-304 LTPQDVFNRCEQP
+304 LTPQDIFNRCEQP

-334 STVPGGRRPRWTY
+334 SFVPGGRRPRWTY

-353 IPKDSI
+353 TPRDSI

-397 PIYIDTRFE
+397 PIYIDTRSE

-461 FFYHRNQDEVKM
+461 FFYNRTQDEVKM

-480 EDYVTDWAAKV
+480 EDYVTDWTAKV

-512 RSTSMVKGRG
+512 RNASIVKGRD
-522 GQIDK
+522 GQNHK
-527 QLQGNNGYKTNSR
+527 QVQGNNVYGT
-540 ANSRASSEQDEGR
+540 NSRASSEQDDGR
-553 SSSGSRSQSRDVTPT
+553 CSSGSQSQSRDMTPT
-568 RNASGDLGFGVEIS
+568 RNASGVMGLGVEIS

-603 HQPANKKKKRNSGGS
+603 HQPAHKKKKRNSGGS
-618 HINTPSAGTSV
+618 NFNTPSASTSV
-629 SIQLNAAAPLPAEKM
+629 SIHFNAAVPSSAERL
-644 EQKQLGHTATSF
+644 EQKQLGHIATSL
-656 SQPNTPALPTK
+656 SQPSTPGLSTK
-667 PQYADASTSHRK
+667 SQYADASTSRRK
-679 SGSPTTKYSSTTGR
+679 SGSPTTKISHASTR
-693 PRSGVAAK
+693 PRTGATVN

-713 IPSPLIRPNYIST
+713 IPSPLVRPNYVST

-731 RDDDDDWYMPPSA
+731 RDDEDDWYKPPDA
-744 PVLAKKPYMSLTKR
+744 PLLAKKRYMSLTKR

-768 RLEERRRASIN
+768 KLEEHRRVSISNPARAEAN
-779 NPTRL
+779 
-784 DGVGDSGNRV
+784 GDSGKLISPQVHEETQAQDV
-794 TPQIHEDSEMQDA
+794 TSEK
-807 GSGTPSL
+807 SSL
-814 SLLASTDSLLHTPS
+814 SAHASTDSLLHAPS
-828 STGEL
+828 NTTEL

-840 SNGSQAAPEQSR
+840 SNALQAAAEQSP
-852 PINGFRMNDLRVQL
+852 PINGCRSNDLRVQL
-866 PSKPSVATDSASST
+866 PSKPSVPTDYASNTSL
-880 PVIETP
+880 IETP
-886 SSTVPQSPFVQTSVS
+886 ASALPQSPFVQNSAS
-901 YPPLFTNPPSNL
+901 YPSLFPNSSSTL

-918 IKKKVSLGDYL
+918 IKKKVSLGEYF

-935 HPATEM
+935 QPATEM
-941 PASSSPTMQ
+941 PASSGPTMQ
-950 HGTLKNLASTNG
+950 HGTLKHQGSING
-962 EPKDALHG
+962 EPRDGAMHG
-970 SAIVETP
+970 SAIVEMP
-977 KEEHD
+977 KEEYD
-982 PLATVESKDPNL
+982 SMPTEESKDPNL

>member
-1 MPYFSHAIQATNTFN
+1 
-16 DSILILMNSGDFVCH
+16 
-31 SMTDLSLNT
+31 MTDPSLNT
-40 HTATSVRTT
+40 HTATSAQTT
-49 VGSVPSISAH
+49 TGSVPSISAH
-59 PQDPQ
+59 SQDPTN
-64 HAPGDEV
+64 APGEEV
-71 EDYIIKCICGFRE
+71 EEYTIKCICGFRE

-91 CDLCDTW
+91 CDPCDTW

-106 DKHGNVPTTEE
+106 DKHGNVPTKEE

-153 RKVKKATKSHKKK
+153 RKVKKSTAKSHKKK
-166 IRGPESSELLINGW
+166 IRGPESNGLLTNGW
-180 DHNDQDLFNDDAGQ
+180 DHNDQDLFNDSTSQGL
-194 SPRDQHLPTKRPK
+194 RDQHLPAKRPK
-207 TNHRSLHSMQLPV
+207 TYHRHSHSMQLPL
-220 LSQNSNPHLHKQS
+220 LSQNSNSQPHKRS
-233 GSTVHSPSKVQ
+233 GSTVHSPSKVH
-244 GKHLPTEYGR
+244 GKHSPTEYAR
-254 EPYSDEFLSLYDND
+254 KQHSDEFLSLYDDD
-268 PGDTPMQTNLLN
+268 PGDTPMETNLLN
-280 DISITRDLSNW
+280 DISITRDLSHW
-291 SHDVELLREATNG
+291 SRDIELLREATNG

-323 PDLNKEYREEE
+323 PDLNKEYREGE

-353 IPKDSI
+353 RPRDSI

-397 PIYIDTRFE
+397 PIYIDTRSE

-480 EDYVTDWAAKV
+480 EEYVTDWAAKV

-500 DSSKCAFDRYDQ
+500 DSSKCSFDRYDQ
-512 RSTSMVKGRG
+512 RSTSIVKGRDG
-522 GQIDK
+522 HNHKLVQE
-527 QLQGNNGYKTNSR
+527 NNGCGTT
-540 ANSRASSEQDEGR
+540 SRASSDQDDGR
-553 SSSGSRSQSRDVTPT
+553 SSFGSQPLSRDMTPIH
-568 RNASGDLGFGVEIS
+568 NGSGDTGFGVEIS

-603 HQPANKKKKRNSGGS
+603 HQPAHKKKKRNSGGS
-618 HINTPSAGTSV
+618 NVNTPSAGTSV
-629 SIQLNAAAPLPAEKM
+629 STHCNAAASSPAEELK
-644 EQKQLGHTATSF
+644 QKQLGHTATSF
-656 SQPNTPALPTK
+656 SQPNTPDLSMK
-667 PQYADASTSHRK
+667 QQYADASTSHRK
-679 SGSPTTKYSSTTGR
+679 SGSPTTKASNASARQRTG
-693 PRSGVAAK
+693 AATN

-707 QPNTPS
+707 QPNASS
-713 IPSPLIRPNYIST
+713 IPSPHIRPNYVSA

-731 RDDDDDWYMPPSA
+731 RDDEDDWYRPPGA
-744 PVLAKKPYMSLTKR
+744 PVLAKRPYISMTRR
-758 LLLRSQRDRE
+758 LLLRSRRDRE
-768 RLEERRRASIN
+768 NLEERRRLSTN
-779 NPTRL
+779 NVPRL
-784 DGVGDSGNRV
+784 EPNGNPENLV
-794 TPQIHEDSEMQDA
+794 PPQMHEDTEMQDP
-807 GSGTPSL
+807 GSGQSSL
-814 SLLASTDSLLHTPS
+814 SAHASTDSLLQPPS
-828 STGEL
+828 SIAEL

-840 SNGSQAAPEQSR
+840 SNGLQTAAEQPRSV
-852 PINGFRMNDLRVQL
+852 NEFRNIDLRVQL
-866 PSKPSVATDSASST
+866 PSKPSVRTEST
-880 PVIETP
+880 SNIPLVETP
-886 SSTVPQSPFVQTSVS
+886 TSAVPQSPFVQNSAS
-901 YPPLFTNPPSNL
+901 YPPLFSSSSSNL

-918 IKKKVSLGDYL
+918 IKKKVSLGEYF
-929 SRRKGS
+929 SRLKGS
-935 HPATEM
+935 QPATEM

-950 HGTLKNLASTNG
+950 HGTLKHLGSVNG
-962 EPKDALHG
+962 EAKDGTVHG
-970 SAIVETP
+970 SAVVETP
-977 KEEHD
+977 KEEYD
-982 PLATVESKDPNL
+982 PLATGESKESNL

>member
-1 MPYFSHAIQATNTFN
+1 
-16 DSILILMNSGDFVCH
+16 
-31 SMTDLSLNT
+31 MTDPSLNT
-40 HTATSVRTT
+40 HTATSVQTT
-49 VGSVPSISAH
+49 AGSVPPISAH
-59 PQDPQ
+59 PQDPT

-106 DKHGNVPTTEE
+106 DKHGNVPTKEE

-138 IERQRIRRKELDPGD
+138 VERQRIRRKELDPGD
-153 RKVKKATKSHKKK
+153 RKAKKSAAKSHKKK
-166 IRGPESSELLINGW
+166 IRGPESNGLLINGW
-180 DHNDQDLFNDDAGQ
+180 DHNDQEVFNDNASQ
-194 SPRDQHLPTKRPK
+194 SPRDQHLPAKRPK
-207 TNHRSLHSMQLPV
+207 NGHRPSHSMQLPV
-220 LSQNSNPHLHKQS
+220 LSQTPSSHPHKRS
-233 GSTVHSPSKVQ
+233 GSTIHSPSKAHS
-244 GKHLPTEYGR
+244 KHSPTEYAR
-254 EPYSDEFLSLYDND
+254 EPYSDEFLRLYDND

-280 DISITRDLSNW
+280 DIIITRDLSHW
-291 SHDVELLREATNG
+291 SRDIELLREATNG

-323 PDLNKEYREEE
+323 PDLHKVYREDE
-334 STVPGGRRPRWTY
+334 SPVPGGRRPRWTY

-353 IPKDSI
+353 RPKDSI

-397 PIYIDTRFE
+397 PIYIDTRSE

-473 EGDVNAE
+473 EGDVDAE

-512 RSTSMVKGRG
+512 RSTSNVKGRDG
-522 GQIDK
+522 HNNK
-527 QLQGNNGYKTNSR
+527 QMQGNNGYGT
-540 ANSRASSEQDEGR
+540 NSRASSEHDDGR
-553 SSSGSRSQSRDVTPT
+553 SSSGSPSQSRDVTPT

-603 HQPANKKKKRNSGGS
+603 HQPALKKRKRNSGGS
-618 HINTPSAGTSV
+618 NVNTPSAITSV
-629 SIQLNAAAPLPAEKM
+629 STPCNAAVLSSAEIG

-656 SQPNTPALPTK
+656 SQPNTPGLSTK
-667 PQYADASTSHRK
+667 PQYADVSAVRRK
-679 SGSPTTKYSSTTGR
+679 SGSPTIKSSNASVR
-693 PRSGVAAK
+693 PRTGATTS
-701 VKKRSS
+701 VKKQSS

-713 IPSPLIRPNYIST
+713 IPSPLIRPDYVST

-731 RDDDDDWYMPPSA
+731 RDDEDDWYKPPDA

-768 RLEERRRASIN
+768 KLEERRKLSTYD
-779 NPTRL
+779 PTML
-784 DGVGDSGNRV
+784 EANGDSGNLIP
-794 TPQIHEDSEMQDA
+794 PQMHGDAEMQDA
-807 GSGTPSL
+807 SSGQPSL
-814 SLLASTDSLLHTPS
+814 SAYASTDSILPVPS
-828 STGEL
+828 NNAEL
-833 KPPPLWP
+833 KPPPPWL
-840 SNGSQAAPEQSR
+840 SNGLQTTAEQSR
-852 PINGFRMNDLRVQL
+852 HINGYRINDLRVQL
-866 PSKPSVATDSASST
+866 PPKPSVPADSASNT
-880 PVIETP
+880 PLIETP
-886 SSTVPQSPFVQTSVS
+886 TSAISQSPFVQTSAS
-901 YPPLFTNPPSNL
+901 YTSLFSNSSSSI

-918 IKKKVSLGDYL
+918 IKKKVSLGEYF

-935 HPATEM
+935 QPATEM
-941 PASSSPTMQ
+941 PASNSLTT
-950 HGTLKNLASTNG
+950 HLGTLKHVGSMNG
-962 EPKDALHG
+962 DSKDGAMHG
-970 SAIVETP
+970 CAIVETP

-982 PLATVESKDPNL
+982 HPLATEETKDPNL

>member
-1 MPYFSHAIQATNTFN
+1 
-16 DSILILMNSGDFVCH
+16 
-31 SMTDLSLNT
+31 MTDPSLNT
-40 HTATSVRTT
+40 HTATSVQTT
-49 VGSVPSISAH
+49 AGSVPSVPAH
-59 PQDPQ
+59 PQDPT
-64 HAPGDEV
+64 HAPGEEV

-91 CDLCDTW
+91 CDPCDTW

-106 DKHGNVPTTEE
+106 DKHGNVPTKEE

-153 RKVKKATKSHKKK
+153 RKVKKTTAKSHKKK
-166 IRGPESSELLINGW
+166 IRGPESNGLLINGW
-180 DHNDQDLFNDDAGQ
+180 DHNDQDLFNDNASQ
-194 SPRDQHLPTKRPK
+194 SPRDQHPPAKRPK
-207 TNHRSLHSMQLPV
+207 TYHRPSQSMQLSV
-220 LSQNSNPHLHKQS
+220 LSQNSNSHHHKRS
-233 GSTVHSPSKVQ
+233 GSTVRSPSKAHS
-244 GKHLPTEYGR
+244 KHSPTEYAR

-280 DISITRDLSNW
+280 DISITRDLSHW
-291 SHDVELLREATNG
+291 SRDVELLREATNG
-304 LTPQDVFNRCEQP
+304 LTPQDVFNRCDQP

-353 IPKDSI
+353 RPKDSI

-397 PIYIDTRFE
+397 PIYIDTRSE

-461 FFYHRNQDEVKM
+461 FFYHRNQDEVKL

-512 RSTSMVKGRG
+512 RITGIVKGRDG
-522 GQIDK
+522 HSHK
-527 QLQGNNGYKTNSR
+527 QMQGNNDCGT
-540 ANSRASSEQDEGR
+540 NSRASSEQDDGR
-553 SSSGSRSQSRDVTPT
+553 SSSGSQPQSRDTTPT
-568 RNASGDLGFGVEIS
+568 RNASSDMGFGLEIS

-603 HQPANKKKKRNSGGS
+603 HQPAHKKKKRNSGGS
-618 HINTPSAGTSV
+618 NVNTPSAGTSV
-629 SIQLNAAAPLPAEKM
+629 SNHLNAAAPSPAEKLK
-644 EQKQLGHTATSF
+644 QKQLGHTATPF
-656 SQPNTPALPTK
+656 SQPNTPDLSAK
-667 PQYADASTSHRK
+667 PQYADASTMRRK
-679 SGSPTTKYSSTTGR
+679 SGSPTIKSYNASAR
-693 PRSGVAAK
+693 PRTGAANN
-701 VKKRSS
+701 VKKRPS

-713 IPSPLIRPNYIST
+713 IPSPLIRPNYVST
-726 AMQTD
+726 AIQTD
-731 RDDDDDWYMPPSA
+731 PDDEDDWYKPSGA

-768 RLEERRRASIN
+768 KLEERRKASIN
-779 NPTRL
+779 SPTRL
-784 DGVGDSGNRV
+784 EANGDTGKPV
-794 TPQIHEDSEMQDA
+794 APQMNEDTEMQDQ
-807 GSGTPSL
+807 GPGQSSF
-814 SLLASTDSLLHTPS
+814 LAHSSTDSLLHTS
-828 STGEL
+828 SNTGEL
-833 KPPPLWP
+833 KPPPLWS
-840 SNGSQAAPEQSR
+840 SNGLQAAAEQSR
-852 PINGFRMNDLRVQL
+852 PINGFRTNDLRVQL
-866 PSKPSVATDSASST
+866 PSKPSAPTDSTSNT
-880 PVIETP
+880 PLIETP
-886 SSTVPQSPFVQTSVS
+886 TSTVTQSPFVQNSAS
-901 YPPLFTNPPSNL
+901 YPSLFSNSSSNL

-918 IKKKVSLGDYL
+918 IKKKVSLGEYF

-935 HPATEM
+935 QSATEM
-941 PASSSPTMQ
+941 SATSSPTMQ
-950 HGTLKNLASTNG
+950 HGTLKHLGSMNG
-962 EPKDALHG
+962 EPKDGAMHG

-977 KEEHD
+977 KEEND
-982 PLATVESKDPNL
+982 PLATGESKDP

>member
-1 MPYFSHAIQATNTFN
+1 
-16 DSILILMNSGDFVCH
+16 
-31 SMTDLSLNT
+31 MTDLSLNT
-40 HTATSVRTT
+40 HTATSVRTN

-59 PQDPQ
+59 PQEPT
-64 HAPGDEV
+64 HALVD

-98 QHTECYYI
+98 QHTECYYL
-106 DKHGNVPTTEE
+106 DKHGIVPTKEE
-117 LEVIDHFCADCQPR
+117 LEIIDHFCADCQPR

-153 RKVKKATKSHKKK
+153 RKVKKTTKSHKKK
-166 IRGPESSELLINGW
+166 IRGPESNGLLINGW
-180 DHNDQDLFNDDAGQ
+180 DHNDQDFFNDIASQ
-194 SPRDQHLPTKRPK
+194 SPRDQHLPAKRPK
-207 TNHRSLHSMQLPV
+207 TNHRPSQSMQLPV
-220 LSQNSNPHLHKQS
+220 LSQNPNSHPHKRS

-244 GKHLPTEYGR
+244 GKHSPTEYAR

-334 STVPGGRRPRWTY
+334 STVPGGQRPRWTY
-347 LTIDSF
+347 LTIGSF
-353 IPKDSI
+353 RPKDSI

-461 FFYHRNQDEVKM
+461 FFYHRNQDEMKM

-512 RSTSMVKGRG
+512 RTAGMVKARDGHSH
-522 GQIDK
+522 K
-527 QLQGNNGYKTNSR
+527 QLQGNNGYGT
-540 ANSRASSEQDEGR
+540 NSRASSEQDDGR
-553 SSSGSRSQSRDVTPT
+553 SSYGSQSQSRDVTPT
-568 RNASGDLGFGVEIS
+568 RNPSGDMGLGVEIS

-618 HINTPSAGTSV
+618 TVNTPSAGTSV
-629 SIQLNAAAPLPAEKM
+629 SIHFNAAAPPSAEKL
-644 EQKQLGHTATSF
+644 EQKQLGQPATPF
-656 SQPNTPALPTK
+656 SQPTTPALSTK
-667 PQYADASTSHRK
+667 PQYADASTSRRK
-679 SGSPTTKYSSTTGR
+679 SGSPTTKSSNASAR
-693 PRSGVAAK
+693 PRSGVTAN
-701 VKKRSS
+701 VKKQSS
-707 QPNTPS
+707 QANTPS
-713 IPSPLIRPNYIST
+713 IPSPLLRPHYVST
-726 AMQTD
+726 GMQTD
-731 RDDDDDWYMPPSA
+731 RDDEEDWYKPSSA
-744 PVLAKKPYMSLTKR
+744 LMLAKKPYMSLTKR

-768 RLEERRRASIN
+768 KLEERRRASTN

-784 DGVGDSGNRV
+784 EADGDLANHVP
-794 TPQIHEDSEMQDA
+794 PQMHEDTEMQDA
-807 GSGTPSL
+807 CSGQSSL
-814 SLLASTDSLLHTPS
+814 PVHASMDSLLHTPS
-828 STGEL
+828 NIAEL

-840 SNGSQAAPEQSR
+840 SNGLPAAAEQSR
-852 PINGFRMNDLRVQL
+852 PMNGYRTNELRVQL
-866 PSKPSVATDSASST
+866 PSKPSVATESASIT

-886 SSTVPQSPFVQTSVS
+886 TSAVPQSPFVQNSAS
-901 YPPLFTNPPSNL
+901 YPSLFSSSSSNL

-950 HGTLKNLASTNG
+950 HGTLQNLASTNC
-962 EPKDALHG
+962 EPKDGVLHG

-982 PLATVESKDPNL
+982 PLATVESKDTNL

>member
-1 MPYFSHAIQATNTFN
+1 MN
-16 DSILILMNSGDFVCH
+16 DPSP
-31 SMTDLSLNT
+31 NT
-40 HTATSVRTT
+40 HTATSVQTT
-49 VGSVPSISAH
+49 AGSVSSVPAP
-59 PQDPQ
+59 PQDPT

-98 QHTECYYI
+98 QHTECYYM
-106 DKHGNVPTTEE
+106 KHGNVPTKEE
-117 LEVIDHFCADCQPR
+117 LEIIDHFCADCQPR

-153 RKVKKATKSHKKK
+153 RKVKKTTAKSHKKK
-166 IRGPESSELLINGW
+166 IRGLESNGLLINGW
-180 DHNDQDLFNDDAGQ
+180 DHNDQDLFNDGASQ
-194 SPRDQHLPTKRPK
+194 SPRDQHPPAKRPK
-207 TNHRSLHSMQLPV
+207 TNHRSSHSMQLPV
-220 LSQNSNPHLHKQS
+220 LSNLPNSHPHKRS

-244 GKHLPTEYGR
+244 GKHPPTEYER
-254 EPYSDEFLSLYDND
+254 EPYSDEFLRLYDND
-268 PGDTPMQTNLLN
+268 PGDTPMQTNLLDN
-280 DISITRDLSNW
+280 ISITRDLSHW
-291 SHDVELLREATNG
+291 SRDVELLREATNG

-323 PDLNKEYREEE
+323 PNLKKEYREEE

-353 IPKDSI
+353 RPKDSI
-359 VGELRGKIG
+359 VGEIRGKIG
-368 HMQHYIQDPN
+368 HMQDYIQDQS

-397 PIYIDTRFE
+397 PIYIDTRSE

-428 NGRDY
+428 NGSDY

-461 FFYHRNQDEVKM
+461 FFNHRNQEEVKM

-512 RSTSMVKGRG
+512 RSTGISKGRDG
-522 GQIDK
+522 HHDK
-527 QLQGNNGYKTNSR
+527 QLQGNNGYGT
-540 ANSRASSEQDEGR
+540 NSRASSEQDDVR
-553 SSSGSRSQSRDVTPT
+553 SSSGSQPQSRDVTPT
-568 RNASGDLGFGVEIS
+568 RNASSDMGLGVEIS

-603 HQPANKKKKRNSGGS
+603 HQPPHKKKKRNSGGS
-618 HINTPSAGTSV
+618 NVNTPSAGTS
-629 SIQLNAAAPLPAEKM
+629 
-644 EQKQLGHTATSF
+644 KQLGHTALSF
-656 SQPNTPALPTK
+656 SQPNTPGLSTK
-667 PQYADASTSHRK
+667 SQYADASTSRRK
-679 SGSPTTKYSSTTGR
+679 SGSPTTKSSSAPAR
-693 PRSGVAAK
+693 PRTGAATST
-701 VKKRSS
+701 KKRSS
-707 QPNTPS
+707 HPNTPS
-713 IPSPLIRPNYIST
+713 IPSPLVRPNYVST

-731 RDDDDDWYMPPSA
+731 PDDEDDWYKPPSA

-768 RLEERRRASIN
+768 KLEERRKASLDRSS
-779 NPTRL
+779 RL
-784 DGVGDSGNRV
+784 EANGDPGKLAP
-794 TPQIHEDSEMQDA
+794 PQMHQDIEMQDQ
-807 GSGTPSL
+807 GSGQSSL
-814 SLLASTDSLLHTPS
+814 SAHPSTDSIFHAPS
-828 STGEL
+828 NAAEL

-840 SNGSQAAPEQSR
+840 SNGLQAAAEQSR
-852 PINGFRMNDLRVQL
+852 PINGFRTNDLRVQL
-866 PSKPSVATDSASST
+866 PSKPSVLTDSASNT
-880 PVIETP
+880 PLIETP
-886 SSTVPQSPFVQTSVS
+886 TSIVPQSPFVQNSAS
-901 YPPLFTNPPSNL
+901 YPSLLSNSSSNL

-918 IKKKVSLGDYL
+918 IKKKVSLGEYF

-935 HPATEM
+935 QPATEM

-950 HGTLKNLASTNG
+950 HGMLKHLGSMNG
-962 EPKDALHG
+962 ESKNGAMHG

-982 PLATVESKDPNL
+982 PLATGESKDPNL